1 MNVEQQIYTVLA
13 ADSPVAALVV
23 SDGITRIYPMLMPP
37 LTTMPAVSY
46 QRVSTVP
53 QNGLSGH
60 HSIDHVRV
68 QIDCWDDDYAG
79 VKTLA
84 AAVRTA
90 MYTTPLFALP
100 IMEIDDYDSEA
111 KLFRVILDFNIWN

>member
-13 ADSPVAALVV
+13 ADSPVAALVA
-23 SDGITRIYPMLMPP
+23 TRIYPMLMPP
-37 LTTMPAVSY
+37 LVTMPAVSY

-60 HSIDHVRV
+60 HAIDHVRV
-68 QIDCWDDDYAG
+68 QIDCWADDYDG
-79 VKTLA
+79 VKALA

-100 IMEIDDYDSEA
+100 VMELDDYDSEE